1 VAVPAPAPAPEP
13 PTPTTVLDIRSIYVE
28 HGPFIGRTI
37 QRLVGDGAHV
47 DDLLQETFIVAFRK
61 RAAFDGRAAV
71 RTWLYGIASNLCMR
85 HRRGAQRF
93 AFFRGRLANETTH
106 GADEV
111 PDRRLERQQDIA
123 MVHEV
128 LGRLPFKQR
137 ELFVLYELEGL
148 EGPAIAEL
156 LGIPLGTVWTRL
168 REARIGFAAAMR
180 KRLAQERTP

>member
-1 VAVPAPAPAPEP
+1 VVVSAPASELQPAAPMS
-13 PTPTTVLDIRSIYVE
+13 LDIKSVYVE

-37 QRLVGDGAHV
+37 QRLVGDGPHV

-61 RAAFDGRAAV
+61 RAVYDGRAAV

-85 HRRGAQRF
+85 HRRGTLRF
-93 AFFRGRLANETTH
+93 AFFRGRLASESVHIAN
-106 GADEV
+106 EV
-111 PDRRLERQQDIA
+111 PDQRLERQQDIA

-128 LGRLPFKQR
+128 LARLPFKQR

-156 LGIPLGTVWTRL
+156 LCIPLGTVWTRL
-168 REARIGFAAAMR
+168 REARITLTAAMR
-180 KRLAQERTP
+180 KRLAQEQAR